1 MKRIDLN
8 SEFPLDPELCY
19 LNHAAVAPWPR
30 RAAEA
35 VARFAQDNG
44 NRGAADYERWLETE
58 QTLRQRL
65 ARLINAPSTR
75 NIALQKNTSEGL
87 SAIAWGLDWHPGDC
101 VVISDQEFP
110 SNRIVWESLQR
121 LGVQVVEATL
131 ATADPEQSI
140 IDAMDG
146 NTRLLSVSSVQ
157 YGTGLALDLVRLGE
171 ACRERGVLFC
181 VDAIQSLGAL
191 PFDVSQ
197 CRADFVVAD
206 GHKWML
212 GPEGVALFY
221 VAEPHLERLQL
232 HQFGW
237 HMVRERGN
245 YDIKTWTIASDAKR
259 FECGSPNM
267 LGIHGLEASLAL
279 LEEIGGERILAELMT
294 RVGVLEQ
301 LLREH
306 PELELITVTDRPL
319 RSGILT
325 FRHRTMATPALFKHL
340 RDQQVVC
347 APRGGGIRFSPHFYT
362 PLDVLE
368 RAVSLIPGKE

>member
-157 YGTGLALDLVRLGE
+157 YGSGLALDLVRLGE

>member
-1 MKRIDLN
+1 MKRIDLK

-35 VARFAQDNG
+35 VARFAQN
-44 NRGAADYERWLETE
+44 NARRGATDYERWLETE

-101 VVISDQEFP
+101 VLITDQEFP

-121 LGVQVVEATL
+121 LGVQMVEAGL
-131 ATADPEQSI
+131 ESADPEQAI

-146 NTRLLSVSSVQ
+146 NTRLLAVSSVQ
-157 YGTGLALDLVRLGE
+157 YGTGLTLDLVRLGQ

-197 CRADFVVAD
+197 CHADFVVAD

-212 GPEGVALFY
+212 GPEGIALLY
-221 VAEPHLERLQL
+221 VAEAHLERLQL

-245 YDIKTWTIASDAKR
+245 YDIKTWNIASDAKR

-267 LGIHGLEASLAL
+267 LGIHGLDASLAL
-279 LEEIGGERILAELMT
+279 LEEIGGERIQAELMT
-294 RVGVLEQ
+294 RIGALEQ
-301 LLREH
+301 QLREH
-306 PELELITVTDRPL
+306 PQLELITVSDRPL

-368 RAVSLIPGKE
+368 RAVNLIPGKE

>member
-221 VAEPHLERLQL
+221 VADPHLERLQL

-306 PELELITVTDRPL
+306 PQLELITVTDRPL